1 MKAVKENFFAQ
12 GRVFFTTL
20 SQEKE
25 ILRSRKQ
32 WISMKKYVFCFSS
45 FSVGA
50 LLMYLRLRADIFYYG
65 ALFNEMFVQR

>member
-12 GRVFFTTL
+12 GRDFFTSL

-45 FSVGA
+45 VSVGV
-50 LLMYLRLRADIFYYG
+50 LLMYLRLCTDILCYG
-65 ALFNEMFVQR
+65 ALYNEILMQR